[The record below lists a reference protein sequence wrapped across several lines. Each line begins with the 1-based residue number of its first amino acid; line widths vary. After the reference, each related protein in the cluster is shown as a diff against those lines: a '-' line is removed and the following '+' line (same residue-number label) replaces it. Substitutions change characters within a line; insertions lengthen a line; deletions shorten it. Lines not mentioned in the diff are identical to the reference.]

1 MNSVP
6 TSHEAT
12 PAPFKRTG
20 PVGTI
25 GRGLTRRCAR
35 CGAGK
40 LFSRY
45 FSMVE
50 RCPRC
55 NLKFEREEGFF
66 LGAYTM
72 NLAFMM
78 ISAVIIIFV
87 GFALRAPGGSLMPM
101 LIAGGIVTLVLP
113 PLLYPFSKTLW
124 VSVDQLMLRGLGQQF
139 TSSDDVD
146 RTR

>member
-1 MNSVP
+1 MNKSKQISKP
-6 TSHEAT
+6 KQAS
-12 PAPFKRTG
+12 PA
-20 PVGTI
+20 GTVL
-25 GRGLTRRCAR
+25 RGLTRRCAR
-35 CGAGK
+35 CGSGK
-40 LFSRY
+40 LFTRY
-45 FSMVE
+45 FTMVE

-87 GFALRAPGGSLMPM
+87 GFAVREPSGSVMPM
-101 LIAGGIVTLVLP
+101 LIVGGICTVLLP

-124 VSVDQLMLRGLGQQF
+124 VAVDQLMRRGLGEQF
-139 TSSDDVD
+139 SGPDGG
-146 RTR
+146 RPR

>member
-1 MNSVP
+1 MSKQKRVSP
-6 TSHEAT
+6 VAT
-12 PAPFKRTG
+12 
-20 PVGTI
+20 I
-25 GRGLTRRCAR
+25 LRGLTRRCAR

-45 FSMVE
+45 FTMAE

-55 NLKFEREEGFF
+55 DLKFEREEGFF

-87 GFALRAPGGSLMPM
+87 GFALREPGGSLMPM
-101 LIAGGIVTLVLP
+101 LVAGGVCTLILP

-124 VSVDQLMLRGLGQQF
+124 VAVDQLMRRGLGEQF
-139 TSSDDVD
+139 SGPDGG
-146 RTR
+146 RPR

>member
-1 MNSVP
+1 
-6 TSHEAT
+6 
-12 PAPFKRTG
+12 
-20 PVGTI
+20 
-25 GRGLTRRCAR
+25 
-35 CGAGK
+35 
-40 LFSRY
+40 
-45 FSMVE
+45 
-50 RCPRC
+50 
-55 NLKFEREEGFF
+55 
-66 LGAYTM
+66 M